1 MNVEGIMDDNNSN
14 IKENST
20 SAFLEYARSFGKL
33 QAQLGV
39 RYEHLSSDYYEDG
52 KYMDE
57 QDIRQCV
64 PVPIFQSSD
73 RKSTDTTDLHRQ
85 YLSPYILDAEK

>member
-1 MNVEGIMDDNNSN
+1 MNVEGILDNNNSS

-57 QDIRQCV
+57 QSRTYDNVFPSISLNL
-64 PVPIFQSSD
+64 PIGKVQTQLTYTAV
-73 RKSTDTTDLHRQ
+73 STALHTGC
-85 YLSPYILDAEK
+85 